1 MDRFK
6 GHFAMIRRRDMSK
19 DIGKHFNSDEHQGKE
34 DVSISVLDFI
44 YVPSEAPFAR
54 DIRLQVEFDWMQEL
68 KTMLP
73 FGMNSWDKAPVPRHS
88 RNIEACTARYRR
100 KELK

>member
-6 GHFAMIRRRDMSK
+6 GHFAMIRRWDTSK

-44 YVPSEAPFAR
+44 YAPSDAPFAR

-73 FGMNSWDKAPVPRHS
+73 FGMNSWDKAPTS
-88 RNIEACTARYRR
+88 RNCRDIQSCAAKYRR